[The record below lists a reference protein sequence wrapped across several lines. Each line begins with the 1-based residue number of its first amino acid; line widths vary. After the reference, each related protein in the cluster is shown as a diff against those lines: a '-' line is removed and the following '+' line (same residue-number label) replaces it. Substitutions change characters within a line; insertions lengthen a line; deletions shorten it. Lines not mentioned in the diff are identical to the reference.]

1 MLEELRIN
9 ERMKDPQE
17 REAADLVMH
26 EETKRKKGSSSVS
39 RGPTVSPCL
48 CCELLVLF
56 SLSRLLLWVRN
67 MALSSLYDDDLV
79 FYLVRDYLIIA
90 GVPEQFIKFDI
101 FGNALSIAFVQDY
114 ANVDEGLDKRLSE
127 YVKTLPIQQFCINGE
142 IYEN

>member
-1 MLEELRIN
+1 
-9 ERMKDPQE
+9 
-17 REAADLVMH
+17 
-26 EETKRKKGSSSVS
+26 
-39 RGPTVSPCL
+39 
-48 CCELLVLF
+48 
-56 SLSRLLLWVRN
+56 
-67 MALSSLYDDDLV
+67 MALSSLYDNDLI

-90 GVPEQFIKFDI
+90 GVPEQFIKLDI

>member
-1 MLEELRIN
+1 
-9 ERMKDPQE
+9 
-17 REAADLVMH
+17 
-26 EETKRKKGSSSVS
+26 
-39 RGPTVSPCL
+39 
-48 CCELLVLF
+48 
-56 SLSRLLLWVRN
+56 

-127 YVKTLPIQQFCINGE
+127 YVKTLPIQQFRSAQSFEQFDESLLNLSQFS
-142 IYEN
+142 